1 VLATRSMMRYDENM
15 KQLFSSGRFVVALVI
30 IVILV
35 LVVLGL
41 NARVAE
47 LRIMSEEVVR
57 YEERVQALEHTKMIL
72 ETQIAYATS
81 DPPVAKWAME
91 DMRWVRSE
99 SGEKLIVPRVD
110 PNATP
115 IPKTIEIA
123 PEDHPQYENWQFWL
137 ALFFD
142 ETELP

>member
-1 VLATRSMMRYDENM
+1 MRYDEIM
-15 KQLFSSGRFVVALVI
+15 KQLFSSGRLVIALVI
-30 IVILV
+30 VVILV

-47 LRIMSEEVVR
+47 LSAMSEEVVR
-57 YEERVQALEHTKMIL
+57 YEERVQALEHTKTIL

-81 DPPVAKWAME
+81 DPPVVKWAME
-91 DMRWVRSE
+91 DMRWVRDE

-115 IPKTIEIA
+115 IPKTIEVA
-123 PEDHPQYENWQFWL
+123 PEEPMEYKNWEFWL